1 MIGGPFLVGDGGK
14 ERGGYAAGCFGT
26 LFFVQV
32 KDSGVVRYFVDI
44 FEILF

>member
-14 ERGGYAAGCFGT
+14 ERSGYAAGGFDT

-32 KDSGVVRYFVDI
+32 KDSVVVRYFVDI